1 MRDMIIETINQ
12 DMAAAIEALKKDEF
26 DFVNIIGNRIA
37 TNLMIGNRNDL
48 MMIGFL
54 LKEVPV
60 ELERIRDVNE
70 RNFPKCKDI
79 GRKFL
84 EELQELLSKEQ
95 IDKKEIWKN
104 YENYEKGI
112 RKYLLND
119 IEASTYKESQNFT
132 KETRLM
138 LLQHLN
144 QNKELLLSERNDL
157 VDGVIREISRVINI
171 HGFNSEDLV
180 FYLLMKVFRSYYNY
194 FLYDYVEKKESDKKE
209 KEREINLYM
218 EKIHELFSAENK
230 LDAIYEQSA
239 DMIGE
244 LGVKWRKYFINY
256 GEIRLLLKAER
267 GAEIPRIEI
276 PQEAK
281 KKIGEVITEGLKKE
295 VEKR

>member
-1 MRDMIIETINQ
+1 MREMIIETINQ

-48 MMIGFL
+48 IMIGFL

-60 ELERIRDVNE
+60 ELERIKDTNE
-70 RNFPKCKDI
+70 KNFPKCKNM

-84 EELQELLSKEQ
+84 EELRELLSKDQ
-95 IDKKEIWKN
+95 IDKKEFWKN
-104 YENYEKGI
+104 YENYKKGI

-144 QNKELLLSERNDL
+144 QNKELLLRERNDL
-157 VDGVIREISRVINI
+157 VDGVIREISRVINT

-180 FYLLMKVFRSYYNY
+180 FYLLMKVFGSYYNY
-194 FLYDYVEKKESDKKE
+194 FLYDYIEKKESDKKE
-209 KEREINLYM
+209 REINIYV
-218 EKIHELFSAENK
+218 EKIHELFSVENK
-230 LDAIYEQSA
+230 LDDIYEQSA
-239 DMIGE
+239 NMIGE

-256 GEIRLLLKAER
+256 GEIRLLLRAER

-295 VEKR
+295 VEKS